1 MLEQVNSSDMDACRV
16 LLDQL
21 ADKWTLTVFLALRD
35 HPLRFNELKRR
46 VPGITQKALTQS
58 LRRLERNGMVS
69 RRIVETAPPG
79 VEYSVSTIGKS
90 MSEPLGVL
98 AEWAARQL
106 PSILAAQAQ
115 FDSRPESLSHTDAA
129 DLSDY
134 DTVTV
139 TVRGQL

>member
-1 MLEQVNSSDMDACRV
+1 MLEQVISSDVDACRV

-21 ADKWTLTVFLALRD
+21 ADKWTFTVFLALRD
-35 HPLRFNELKRR
+35 QPLRFNELRRR

-79 VEYSVSTIGKS
+79 VEYSVSAIGKS
-90 MSEPLGVL
+90 MTEPLDVL
-98 AEWAARQL
+98 AQWAVWQL

-115 FDSRPESLSHTDAA
+115 FDSRPETVAHGDAA
-129 DLSDY
+129 NLSDY

-139 TVRGQL
+139 RGQL